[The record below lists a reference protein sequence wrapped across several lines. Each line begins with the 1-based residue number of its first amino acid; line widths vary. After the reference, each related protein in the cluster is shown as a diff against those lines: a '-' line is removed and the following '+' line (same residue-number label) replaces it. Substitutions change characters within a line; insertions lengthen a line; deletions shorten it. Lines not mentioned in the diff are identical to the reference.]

1 MRLTYR
7 EAAALVAQR
16 HPGAVVLRLN
26 RRFKVI
32 SQMPEW
38 AGGLDGGFL
47 QVELS
52 ELCPTLQLAVFAAAE
67 SIESEAQPWS
77 N

>member
-38 AGGLDGGFL
+38 AGG
-47 QVELS
+47 E
-52 ELCPTLQLAVFAAAE
+52 
-67 SIESEAQPWS
+67 
-77 N
+77 NY